1 MNTWTDRYRFIK
13 IPPHCEG
20 LEKSAH
26 GQIISR
32 VLFPLVIKGVHE
44 MGFRSF
50 APPDRLRVV
59 SLEQRHSVTEKVG
72 YFSCKCDVLLL
83 FIDVARPS
91 AKSSLPLST
100 SSTSIVAN
108 SLPALVDTA

>member
-1 MNTWTDRYRFIK
+1 MNTWTDRRYRFIK

-26 GQIISR
+26 GQIILR

-50 APPDRLRVV
+50 APAAERLYVGQRERVATK
-59 SLEQRHSVTEKVG
+59 L
-72 YFSCKCDVLLL
+72 CK
-83 FIDVARPS
+83 
-91 AKSSLPLST
+91 
-100 SSTSIVAN
+100 
-108 SLPALVDTA
+108 

>member
-1 MNTWTDRYRFIK
+1 MEKKGGIKNERTTAPPFLSLIFNRAVLAVRSVRMNTWTDRYRFIK

-32 VLFPLVIKGVHE
+32 VLFPLVIKGVLE

-50 APPDRLRVV
+50 APTGHLAT
-59 SLEQRHSVTEKVG
+59 SVRGREIT
-72 YFSCKCDVLLL
+72 
-83 FIDVARPS
+83 
-91 AKSSLPLST
+91 
-100 SSTSIVAN
+100 
-108 SLPALVDTA
+108 